1 MVFVKR
7 WKKLIIHYLTSKADD
22 PVIPIAK
29 ENYQDIGI
37 KFEPEIMDF
46 NALVSKLSDK
56 DYDLATVSTSQILD
70 PSDPVEEL
78 ATNHPNN
85 SAGYSNPKVDELIQ
99 KAYQPWILRNEKRFI
114 MSFIKSW
121 GKTLPSFL
129 FITAKVLKRLVV
141 KLKV

>member
-1 MVFVKR
+1 
-7 WKKLIIHYLTSKADD
+7 
-22 PVIPIAK
+22 
-29 ENYQDIGI
+29 
-37 KFEPEIMDF
+37 MDF

-99 KAYQPWILRNEKRFI
+99 KGLSTLDIEK
-114 MSFIKSW
+114 
-121 GKTLPSFL
+121 T
-129 FITAKVLKRLVV
+129 KRDLS
-141 KLKV
+141 